1 MVVHTNEPD
10 CCFCFPIS
18 CGVSSIVIYQ
28 LIVVCDV
35 LWQGIFW
42 GVLKWNAF
50 IITAGGVWLML
61 WLATRVYDTYAM
73 RNILLWFFVII
84 ITIALPIVNIAE
96 YTKIINNKTHA
107 EKACEVFD
115 TQNDYCVTYFT
126 IQNWILLFIFSVFNA
141 YFSLV
146 LKQYRDLKKQK
157 MRYFG
162 NQL

>member
-1 MVVHTNEPD
+1 
-10 CCFCFPIS
+10 
-18 CGVSSIVIYQ
+18 
-28 LIVVCDV
+28 
-35 LWQGIFW
+35 
-42 GVLKWNAF
+42 
-50 IITAGGVWLML
+50 ML

-96 YTKIINNKTHA
+96 YTKIINHKTHA

-146 LKQYRDLKKQK
+146 LKQYRDLKKPK

>member
-50 IITAGGVWLML
+50 IIAAGGVWLML

-96 YTKIINNKTHA
+96 YTKIINHK
-107 EKACEVFD
+107 
-115 TQNDYCVTYFT
+115 
-126 IQNWILLFIFSVFNA
+126 
-141 YFSLV
+141 
-146 LKQYRDLKKQK
+146 R
-157 MRYFG
+157 
-162 NQL
+162 